1 MEEYVFYVFVTIVLL
16 VAHQLIVVAAI
27 GRTGWSMA
35 IELASSHLDKGTAVC
50 LLVVWQIAAVA
61 IHALIWYVIPTW
73 LMVGIMVVSEA
84 IAIRQLR
91 KIASKA

>member
-1 MEEYVFYVFVTIVLL
+1 MEEYVFYVFITIVLL

-35 IELASSHLDKGTAVC
+35 IELAPSHLDKGTAVC

-61 IHALIWYVIPTW
+61 INALIWYIIP
-73 LMVGIMVVSEA
+73 MSVMIPIMLVSEA
-84 IAIRQLR
+84 VGLWQLR